1 MSLSWSVPELLKHK
15 HEGFGF
21 HEEIVLPLELFRAD
35 PEIRSLSPVDVK
47 GVVEFSARA
56 LTFHLQLTGTMV
68 LPCAITLEDVDYP
81 FEINTSET
89 FLLAGAELEASGQE
103 DEGFLHYPED
113 DRIDLVPSLVEA
125 ILVEKPMRVVSAKAG
140 AAELSGNGWEL
151 VTDETAK
158 QRIDPRLEKLK
169 KFFDN

>member
-21 HEEIVLPLELFRAD
+21 HKEIVLPLALFRAD
-35 PEIRSLSPVDVK
+35 PEIRNLSPVDVK
-47 GVVEFSARA
+47 GVVAFSSRA
-56 LTFHLQLTGTMV
+56 LTFHLQIAGTMV

-89 FLLAGAELEASGQE
+89 FLLAGTDRETSGEE
-103 DEGFLHYPED
+103 DEGFLHYPKD
-113 DRIDLVPSLVEA
+113 DRIDLLPSLVEA
-125 ILVEKPMRVVSAKAG
+125 ILVEKPMRVVSKKAKNAK
-140 AAELSGNGWEL
+140 LSGNGWGL

-158 QRIDPRLEKLK
+158 QQIDPRLEKLK
-169 KFFDN
+169 KFFDD